1 VAVLTQQ
8 AAAMGGGEKEKA
20 LMEVFQMLDR
30 NGSGSVEL
38 KELHML
44 LNKLLNRNIDE
55 MTMGEIMA
63 EITDSDQA
71 GAELDFAMLC
81 KVMKPVLEE
90 PPEQL
95 DERAFK
101 CLDKDGSGR
110 ISTEELKPLM
120 SVAAGEALTN
130 EQTRDILRFSG
141 GDDGK
146 ISLADFRRVT
156 SSK

>member
-1 VAVLTQQ
+1 
-8 AAAMGGGEKEKA
+8 
-20 LMEVFQMLDR
+20 
-30 NGSGSVEL
+30 
-38 KELHML
+38 ML

-63 EITDSDQA
+63 EITDSDMA
-71 GAELDFAMLC
+71 GAELDFGMLC

-90 PPEQL
+90 PAEQL

-110 ISTEELKPLM
+110 ISTDELKPLM
-120 SVAAGEALTN
+120 SVAAGDALTN

-146 ISLADFRRVT
+146 ISLQDFRRVT